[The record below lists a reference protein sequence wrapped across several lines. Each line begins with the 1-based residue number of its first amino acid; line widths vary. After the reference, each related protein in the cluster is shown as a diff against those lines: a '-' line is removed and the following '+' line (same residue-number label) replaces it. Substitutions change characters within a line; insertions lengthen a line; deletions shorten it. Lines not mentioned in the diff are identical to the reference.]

1 MLYCQQGLAL
11 EWPVT
16 SQVTARPASGISITT
31 AYQNY
36 APSQTGHSM
45 LSVFVLVFV
54 FEFAFVFVVFVKSR
68 PDQPVIFQ
76 AILVLSNL
84 FVFCISICK
93 VTVIPGHLVLVL
105 QLPTKTMHL
114 AKMVSC
120 AFVLI
125 FVIL

>member
-54 FEFAFVFVVFVKSR
+54 FAFVLVVFVKSR
-68 PDQPVIFQ
+68 PDQPVVFQ
-76 AILVLSNL
+76 AILVLSIL

-105 QLPTKTMHL
+105 QLPSKTMHL